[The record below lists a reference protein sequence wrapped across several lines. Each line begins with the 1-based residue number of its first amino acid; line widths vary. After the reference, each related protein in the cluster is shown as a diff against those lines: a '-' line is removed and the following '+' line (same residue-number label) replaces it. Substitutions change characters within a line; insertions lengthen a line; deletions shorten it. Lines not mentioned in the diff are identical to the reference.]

1 MYRFIPQIKIHNN
14 QQPRWFTP
22 EIGHHIKSLRT
33 LCQKHEHNPTAI
45 HHSETTLQAKISK
58 AKIDYESNLI
68 TNCAFNNTSTIYNC
82 IKDLTKSKT
91 IPSTTTLDQTHVYN
105 DIDKANLFNTYF
117 HLVYTTSTV
126 GAPNIDS
133 LPSVPDSLSSI
144 SISEA
149 DVYYTLASLDPN
161 KAVGPDKIG
170 PRVLRACAAVLT
182 KPLHHLF
189 SISTRYAVIPLQWKI
204 HKVIPV
210 FKLLSNTFKVLERLI
225 YNKIITKITDSISS
239 VQFGFLKNQSTLQ
252 QLLIFVNKVFT
263 CGTQTDAVYFDI
275 HKAFDSV

>member
-1 MYRFIPQIKIHNN
+1 MDVGVLYHTCILYHTHMVQTIHVWYIPYKM
-14 QQPRWFTP
+14 
-22 EIGHHIKSLRT
+22 
-33 LCQKHEHNPTAI
+33 
-45 HHSETTLQAKISK
+45 
-58 AKIDYESNLI
+58 
-68 TNCAFNNTSTIYNC
+68 
-82 IKDLTKSKT
+82 
-91 IPSTTTLDQTHVYN
+91 IPSTITLDQTHVYN

-117 HLVYTTSTV
+117 HSVYTASPV

-161 KAVGPDKIG
+161 KAVGPDEIG
-170 PRVLRACAAVLT
+170 PRAMRACVAVLT

-210 FKLLSNTFKVLERLI
+210 FKSGDRNSVKCYRPISLLSNTSKVLKRLI
-225 YNKIITKITDSISS
+225 YNEIITKITDSISS
-239 VQFGFLKNQSTLQ
+239 VQFGFLKN
-252 QLLIFVNKVFT
+252 
-263 CGTQTDAVYFDI
+263 
-275 HKAFDSV
+275 